1 MTADAS
7 HPSMY
12 DCWLGY
18 RPLAA
23 VALTADERDLLS
35 RVAAAGVSPVLRTAR
50 EELVRGLAALTGS
63 EPLPV
68 SGQSEQPHVL
78 IAAPGSAAAEV
89 AWAAAGLRRPSR
101 QARPRSSRSLRLP
114 RPEGRAGW

>member
-89 AWAAAGLRRPSR
+89 AWAAAGRRPSR
-101 QARPRSSRSLRLP
+101 QARPRSSRSPRLP
-114 RPEGRAGW
+114 RPEGRSGS